1 VLCVLLFLVINLFEF
16 GKTKETRR
24 AFEFFVLLSTTHHHH
39 HHTTITITIAIAHSS
54 LSHVPCPK
62 SQVLESGTVW
72 LLLAQLVPETNFWL
86 RWLIDDQSQLNNSY
100 APKNHS
106 LPKKI
111 VELLDRKVGTTFFLN
126 YQDL

>member
-39 HHTTITITIAIAHSS
+39 HHTTITIAIAHSS

-62 SQVLESGTVW
+62 SQVLESGTVCPF
-72 LLLAQLVPETNFWL
+72 LAQLVPETNFWL

-106 LPKKI
+106 LLKKI
-111 VELLDRKVGTTFFLN
+111 VELLDRKVGMTL
-126 YQDL
+126 L